1 MNKRKYKTSNL
12 ILFFLLFLSLISF
25 YYADVNSNIRQ
36 GMNFWKALFE
46 GKFFQY
52 YSINVA
58 DQEAQLMYHNA
69 NYDMIMNF
77 FMGIWQLPLYILEKI
92 LGCNNILIYFPARI
106 YGKLYYLVLLYLAGF
121 NLRLL
126 AKEIGFSEVDQQS
139 IFFMFCSSSI
149 VILSICNVTQA
160 DIIAIIF
167 LVLAIL
173 YLVRE
178 DKKWILFFVLACQ
191 CKNFAFFILV
201 PIILLKEKKVI
212 KILTYALLPWVIQFI
227 IDIPFRIFDASAVAL
242 KTGRMT
248 GMLTSMVGN
257 KIDVFGVHIPIIFI
271 VYIMICIFAYMKQ
284 IHEQEDKV
292 RYYLYYGL
300 LGITCF
306 FACFNMFCY
315 WAIYMVPFLVLLFF
329 INKKQIEK
337 ELILELVATSMYA
350 LGSVLTHH
358 FCFEY
363 NVMNSMLIDKIIPF
377 KKFELHGLTMLYE
390 YLSRDEMHSIW
401 TITYAVFVAWLIY
414 FFIENRPS
422 KKAVTSSDV
431 SAEEINIEKYLWI
444 RAILGYAICNITVI
458 FYAIAVVK
466 RTIEVLFLGG

>member
-1 MNKRKYKTSNL
+1 
-12 ILFFLLFLSLISF
+12 
-25 YYADVNSNIRQ
+25 
-36 GMNFWKALFE
+36 
-46 GKFFQY
+46 
-52 YSINVA
+52 
-58 DQEAQLMYHNA
+58 MY
-69 NYDMIMNF
+69 
-77 FMGIWQLPLYILEKI
+77 
-92 LGCNNILIYFPARI
+92 
-106 YGKLYYLVLLYLAGF
+106 
-121 NLRLL
+121 
-126 AKEIGFSEVDQQS
+126 
-139 IFFMFCSSSI
+139 
-149 VILSICNVTQA
+149 
-160 DIIAIIF
+160 
-167 LVLAIL
+167 AIL
-173 YLVRE
+173 P
-178 DKKWILFFVLACQ
+178 WFIQ
-191 CKNFAFFILV
+191 C
-201 PIILLKEKKVI
+201 VI
-212 KILTYALLPWVIQFI
+212 DF
-227 IDIPFRIFDASAVAL
+227 PFRIVDANAVAL
-242 KTGRMT
+242 KSDRMSN
-248 GMLTSMVGN
+248 MMDSMVNN
-257 KIDVFGVHIPIIFI
+257 KIEIFGEKIPIIFI
-271 VYIMICIFAYMKQ
+271 SYIVICIFAYSKH
-284 IHEQEDKV
+284 IKRNEEKIK
-292 RYYLYYGL
+292 YYLYYAA
-300 LGITCF
+300 LGITVF

-337 ELILELVATSMYA
+337 ELILESVATSMYA